1 MLSAFV
7 GEEHFLRG
15 VSIYLKKH
23 LYANSVSKDLWNGIG
38 EATSE
43 QIARRVDFLADLR
56 LELDI
61 AGMMDNW
68 VSKVIHLTQIVC

>member
-7 GEEHFLRG
+7 GEETFLRG

-38 EATSE
+38 EA
-43 QIARRVDFLADLR
+43 AGWKFLYHVEFFPHFDIR
-56 LELDI
+56 LGHCDHD
-61 AGMMDNW
+61 G
-68 VSKVIHLTQIVC
+68 